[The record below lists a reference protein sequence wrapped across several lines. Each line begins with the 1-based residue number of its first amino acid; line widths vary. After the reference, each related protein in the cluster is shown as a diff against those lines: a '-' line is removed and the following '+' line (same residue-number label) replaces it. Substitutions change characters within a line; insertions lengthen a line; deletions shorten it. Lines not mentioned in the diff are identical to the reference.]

1 LRGSHPPPKFVCG
14 ADKPPPPTGEIRCAT
29 IVSSYV
35 VKSIETT
42 QVGNM
47 AVIYGIELYNHF
59 LSNAFAS
66 TSRDFFLTGDLNAI
80 SAAFAFFFL
89 STS

>member
-1 LRGSHPPPKFVCG
+1 
-14 ADKPPPPTGEIRCAT
+14 
-29 IVSSYV
+29 
-35 VKSIETT
+35 
-42 QVGNM
+42 M
-47 AVIYGIELYNHF
+47 AVIYGVELYNHF